1 MTTCIAVVYSAV
13 QRKAPLLALPPRP
26 RDPHAAPSS
35 DAPPASPSGLVARR
49 ACSWPRFRC
58 WAISIQV
65 SHSALHYSRAC
76 LPGLPT
82 LHRAVQVITLEVSG
96 PLRALDKN
104 GLNLTFA
111 SKFPKVHFVQEVQSS
126 PSVAIDPCTPR
137 HLAF

>member
-1 MTTCIAVVYSAV
+1 MHRCSVQCRTEKSTPPGPSTQASRSTCSSKLRCAARLSL
-13 QRKAPLLALPPRP
+13 RTSGSSSLFLA
-26 RDPHAAPSS
+26 
-35 DAPPASPSGLVARR
+35 
-49 ACSWPRFRC
+49 
-58 WAISIQV
+58 SIPV
-65 SHSALHYSRAC
+65 LGNFHPALHYSRAC